1 MLTRRTAV
9 VWVGLIVVAIAL
21 AIHGVTNAGGE
32 TAHDVLENWVSDAA
46 VWTVAIMCLVAAVRA
61 RHNRAAWFLVATAL
75 VLWAIGDTLW
85 SLRGDPDVVTSI
97 SDVFWLAW
105 YPLIVA
111 ALVLLVRDRVPGFE
125 LHRWIDG
132 VVVMLVVATPWVAL
146 ILQPAAEHSSANTL
160 ADAVDFAYPLGDAIV
175 VGATLGVLALM
186 GWRAGPMWTALCA
199 GVRHPRP
206 RRRHLLGRRPRPL
219 LQRGDELRCG
229 VARRHDAG
237 RVRRVAAA
245 PGQARTGPGHGVEG
259 GGAAPGGA
267 GLRDHRAAHQPRRR
281 GATERQHPHHR
292 GAAHRDGADR
302 DHRGLA
308 PTTTPRPGRGHPARS
323 RRCPVPLPN
332 RRGSSS
338 SSRIRV
344 WSGSERMF
352 DVVDHLDELR
362 SWPTDRLRRELDA
375 VVGEQRR
382 LRTKELEILRVLD
395 ERGRVDPASG

>member
-1 MLTRRTAV
+1 MLTRRTAF

-21 AIHGVTNAGGE
+21 AVHGVTDVGGE
-32 TAHDVLENWVSDAA
+32 ATHDVLENWVSDAA

-146 ILQPAAEHSSANTL
+146 FLQPAAEHSSANTL
-160 ADAVDFAYPLGDAIV
+160 ADAVDFAYPLGDAVV

-199 GVRHPRP
+199 GFATLALADAIYSVDVLGHSYNAETSFDAVWLAGMMLVAYAAWLPHPDKLEPVRVAGWKAVALPLAAQAFAIIVQLVSIVVEVPPSASILTIVVLLIAMVQIVITRP
-206 RRRHLLGRRPRPL
+206 RT
-219 LQRGDELRCG
+219 D
-229 VARRHDAG
+229 DD
-237 RVRRVAAA
+237 AAA
-245 PGQARTGPGHGVEG
+245 ARAGSPGVVAEVHGAVAE
-259 GGAAPGGA
+259 
-267 GLRDHRAAHQPRRR
+267 
-281 GATERQHPHHR
+281 
-292 GAAHRDGADR
+292 
-302 DHRGLA
+302 
-308 PTTTPRPGRGHPARS
+308 PARVEQLES
-323 RRCPVPLPN
+323 DPR
-332 RRGSSS
+332 
-338 SSRIRV
+338 
-344 WSGSERMF
+344 
-352 DVVDHLDELR
+352 
-362 SWPTDRLRRELDA
+362 
-375 VVGEQRR
+375 VVGE
-382 LRTKELEILRVLD
+382 
-395 ERGRVDPASG
+395 